1 MTIQLLELT
10 EVEFAAIIISIANI
24 GVLLALLYIYI
35 NSYRQI
41 KIGFT
46 IGIILFAAILLF
58 KNIFDI
64 TYLIVTGNMLNH
76 SHDLAGNLIGGI
88 IQFIA
93 LVILLKITW
102 DY

>member
-1 MTIQLLELT
+1 MTIDLLGLT
-10 EVEFAAIIISIANI
+10 GIEIVAIIISIANI
-24 GVLLALLYIYI
+24 GVLLGLLYIYI

-46 IGIILFAAILLF
+46 IGLILFAAILLL

-64 TYLIVTGNMLNH
+64 TYLLVTGNMLNH
-76 SHDLAGNLIGGI
+76 SHDLIGDIIGGI

-93 LVILLKITW
+93 LTILLKITW

>member
-1 MTIQLLELT
+1 MTIQLLGLT
-10 EVEFAAIIISIANI
+10 EIEVATIIVSIANMSI
-24 GVLLALLYIYI
+24 LVGLLYVYI
-35 NSYRQI
+35 NNYRQI

-46 IGIILFAAILLF
+46 IGIILFAAILLL

-64 TYLIVTGNMLNH
+64 AYLIVTGNMLNCR
-76 SHDLAGNLIGGI
+76 HDLTGNLVGGI

-93 LVILLKITW
+93 LAILLKITW

>member
-1 MTIQLLELT
+1 MTIQLLGLT
-10 EVEFAAIIISIANI
+10 GIEVATIIVSIANMSI
-24 GVLLALLYIYI
+24 LVGLLYVYI
-35 NSYRQI
+35 NNYRQI

-46 IGIILFAAILLF
+46 IGIILFAAILLL

-64 TYLIVTGNMLNH
+64 AYLIVTGNMLNCR
-76 SHDLAGNLIGGI
+76 HDLTGNLVGGI

-93 LVILLKITW
+93 LAILLKITW